1 MNAPVE
7 IQTVFRDRSRL
18 AAAALIFGLFA
29 AFVTIGTGSAIYGLA
44 CLTPLVVVA
53 AFLLRAERARP
64 TTIVI
69 DPIQKEVVAHYNNLP
84 GKKHKTWALDRWN
97 AVQTFTLFESGGNVV
112 VLRASDGSS
121 DALLL
126 SEFDAGF
133 KQAKSWASLP
143 VACEA
148 VEAARLRE
156 RLVATGLFHDR
167 GFSHIWRTVH
177 YVN

>member
-1 MNAPVE
+1 MSSPLE
-7 IQTVFRDRSRL
+7 IQTVFPYRSRL
-18 AAAALIFGLFA
+18 ATVALVSGLFS

-44 CLTPLVVVA
+44 CLTPLVVAA
-53 AFLLRAERARP
+53 AFLLRAERTRP

-69 DPIQKEVVAHYNNLP
+69 DPINREVIVHYDNLP
-84 GKKHKTWALDRWN
+84 GEKYKTWALDRWN
-97 AVQTFTLFESGGNVV
+97 AVQTFKLSELGSNAV

-126 SEFDAGF
+126 SEFGGGL

-143 VACEA
+143 VDCEA
-148 VEAARLRE
+148 SEAARLRE
-156 RLVATGLFHDR
+156 RIVATGLFHDR
-167 GFSHIWRTVH
+167 GFTHIERAVH